1 MGLRKARVF
10 GDLRDG
16 AAKVVHQGGWVA
28 FAADN
33 V

>member
-10 GDLRDG
+10 GGLRDG
-16 AAKVVHQGGWVA
+16 AAKVVHQGGRVA
-28 FAADN
+28 FAAGG